1 MEIHLAT
8 CFNIVQLIWIDPGG
22 CFGGGAGDGSPGGGG
37 GDGPGG
43 FGCGGAGGGGDT
55 FSQLFGRPC
64 CGLQQMNLSPPVI
77 AAAVVTLMS
86 TLLPV

>member
-1 MEIHLAT
+1 MDIHLIT
-8 CFNIVQLIWIDPGG
+8 CFNIVKLIWVDT
-22 CFGGGAGDGSPGGGG
+22 GGGGGGGPGGGG
-37 GDGPGG
+37 GDGPG
-43 FGCGGAGGGGDT
+43 T